1 MEAEDPVPGGCHGNR
16 KQDVYEGGRRIVYRY
31 LIPTAPVSKKNSQRI
46 VTNSK
51 TGKPFI
57 IQSQKYEDYE
67 AYASY
72 FLRPKPKKPIDFPVT
87 VRCIFYMPTRRRV
100 DKSNLE
106 AAAHDILVKYGILAD
121 DNRDIIAS
129 TDGSRVYYDKQ
140 NPRAEITIEPLE
152 EEYTQWKES

>member
-1 MEAEDPVPGGCHGNR
+1 MAKTFIDTNR
-16 KQDVYEGGRRIVYRY
+16 VVTYI
-31 LIPTAPVSKKNSQRI
+31 IPTAPASKKNSQRI

-57 IQSQKYEDYE
+57 LQSQKYEDYE

-72 FLRPKPKKPIDFPVT
+72 FLRPKPEKPIDYPVT
-87 VRCIFYMPTRRRV
+87 VRCIFYMPTHRRV

-106 AAAHDILVKYGILAD
+106 AAAHDVLVKYGILAD

-129 TDGSRVYYDKQ
+129 TDGSRVFYDKQ
-140 NPRAEITIEPLE
+140 NPRTEITIEPFE
-152 EEYTQWKES
+152 EEYEIWKAK